1 MIEKKTKFF
10 FNLKLVSPNVVILF
24 KTYSQLPKNKNQKK
38 KNNKTTKKKQQTIVC
53 YKTRIF
59 KFEGNINI
67 LTQFL
72 LKER

>member
-1 MIEKKTKFF
+1 M
-10 FNLKLVSPNVVILF
+10 ILF
-24 KTYSQLPKNKNQKK
+24 KTYSQLPKKNTQKKQQNQKK
-38 KNNKTTKKKQQTIVC
+38 QQQTIVS